1 MRLEQLRYLIEISKS
16 KSLSVAS
23 ETLHISQQALSL
35 SVKEM
40 EKELGVP
47 LLIRSPRGIR
57 LTQEG
62 ETFTRGIHKILLD
75 YDLLVQKLTN
85 GENQNFHQ
93 TIRIG
98 LQYGIL
104 ESHFSDTIEYL
115 YREVQYMKLEI
126 EEASKNDLIE
136 NIKNGGCDIGI
147 LAYNSIGENEW
158 REDKT
163 LEEIVLSRDKLGA
176 KVAPGMALYSCDTVS
191 IKTALKENVL
201 MYCSKSWDC
210 NGVMEVVQYYAPDQ
224 KVILDDNHIL
234 NQKKLLS
241 GKGISFGMV
250 GKNRDISNDGGS
262 ELKVIPFKENI
273 EVVNVC
279 LVRRNR
285 TRSLELEYIL
295 NLLQMREQ
303 IL

>member
-35 SVKEM
+35 TVKEM
-40 EKELGVP
+40 EKEVGFP

-57 LTQEG
+57 LTKEG
-62 ETFTRGIHKILLD
+62 EVFTREINKILLD

-85 GENQNFHQ
+85 GENQNFHR

-98 LQYGIL
+98 IQYGIL
-104 ESHFSDTIEYL
+104 ESYFSDTIEYL
-115 YREVQYMKLEI
+115 YREIKYIKLEL
-126 EEASKNDLIE
+126 EEASRNDLIE
-136 NIKNGGCDIGI
+136 NIKNSVYDIGI
-147 LAYNSIGENEW
+147 LSYNSIGENEW
-158 REDKT
+158 RTDNT
-163 LEEIVLSRDKLGA
+163 LEEIVLFRAKLGA
-176 KVAPGMALYSCDTVS
+176 KVAPSMALYNCDTVS

-210 NGVMEVVQYYAPDQ
+210 NGVMEVIQYYAPGQ
-224 KVILDDNHIL
+224 EIIMDDNHIL

-250 GKNRDISNDGGS
+250 GKSNDASS
-262 ELKVIPFKENI
+262 ELKIIPFKENI
-273 EVVNVC
+273 EVTNVC

-285 TRSLELEYIL
+285 TKSLELEYIL
-295 NLLQMREQ
+295 NLLQMRERTP
-303 IL
+303 

>member
-93 TIRIG
+93 TIR
-98 LQYGIL
+98 
-104 ESHFSDTIEYL
+104 
-115 YREVQYMKLEI
+115 RK
-126 EEASKNDLIE
+126 
-136 NIKNGGCDIGI
+136 
-147 LAYNSIGENEW
+147 
-158 REDKT
+158 
-163 LEEIVLSRDKLGA
+163 
-176 KVAPGMALYSCDTVS
+176 
-191 IKTALKENVL
+191 
-201 MYCSKSWDC
+201 
-210 NGVMEVVQYYAPDQ
+210 
-224 KVILDDNHIL
+224 
-234 NQKKLLS
+234 
-241 GKGISFGMV
+241 
-250 GKNRDISNDGGS
+250 
-262 ELKVIPFKENI
+262 
-273 EVVNVC
+273 
-279 LVRRNR
+279 
-285 TRSLELEYIL
+285 
-295 NLLQMREQ
+295 
-303 IL
+303 